1 MSTLRWAVRR
11 MTTAAKMLITVR
23 AALPPWMQVMLG
35 VALVC
40 TCLPGVPD
48 FGLDEAIYLI
58 AGTVLWLR
66 HRMLVR
72 AVWYAACL
80 ETPK

>member
-1 MSTLRWAVRR
+1 MKRAFRIAVA
-11 MTTAAKMLITVR
+11 MAKFLVLVR
-23 AALPPWMQVMLG
+23 AALPRWMQATLG

-48 FGLDEAIYLI
+48 FGLDEALYL
-58 AGTVLWLR
+58 AVGTVLWLR

-72 AVWYAACL
+72 TIWHAACM
-80 ETPK
+80 EYPKI